1 MTPAL
6 IARALVEADAHVPAD
21 HHFAL
26 LGTYDESGAEVVAV
40 VTKGSH
46 WRFEVGVAVDRG
58 LHWHAGVMYSR

>member
-40 VTKGSH
+40 VTKGTH
-46 WRFEVGVAVDRG
+46 WRFEVGVKTDPAHR
-58 LHWHAGVMYSR
+58 WHAGVMFSI